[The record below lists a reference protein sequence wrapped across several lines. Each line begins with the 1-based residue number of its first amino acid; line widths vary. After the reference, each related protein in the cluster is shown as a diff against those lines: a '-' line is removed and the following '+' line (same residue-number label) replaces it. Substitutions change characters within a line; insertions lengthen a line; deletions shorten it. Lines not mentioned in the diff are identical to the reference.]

1 MTGAAVAS
9 IRSSTEGGRIRSRR
23 FMANR
28 AGSTIEEINAS
39 HVSMISHPD
48 VATALIEKAAKAT
61 S

>member
-9 IRSSTEGGRIRSRR
+9 IRSSTEGGRIRSLR

-48 VATALIEKAAKAT
+48 VATPP
-61 S
+61 